1 MVVLL
6 GNVLVKYSASDLITA
21 TALGRETM
29 ETTLFNQLWV
39 GQTTTVEQNHILWK
53 IERKVENEQGLFKIT
68 VKVYRA
74 KDEKLL
80 ASLYTEHFAGS

>member
-21 TALGRETM
+21 TNIGRETM
-29 ETTLFNQLWV
+29 ETTLFNHLWFD
-39 GQTTTVEQNHILWK
+39 QTITVEQNHIPWK
-53 IERKVENEQGLFKIT
+53 IERKVVNEQGLFKIT
-68 VKVYRA
+68 VEVYRA
-74 KDEKLL
+74 RDEKLL